1 MKLSSTFFKKIPN
14 RELLQLDITIYMCY
28 TKIKR
33 LIFYKKCEWVIIMTF
48 NQYINR
54 RRKELGMTVDE
65 LVERSGLPKGTV
77 SKITSGINANPKLTT
92 IEAICRALMC
102 SVDDA
107 MGLAPAAS
115 IFSYSEIEKIN
126 KYRSL
131 DKYGKDV
138 MDSILDIEYERCYP
152 SQLMITRPYY
162 AVSVSAGYGNPLDEP
177 PEEDIEIPDTPEN
190 RKLLQDLANDARYHA
205 GKDTHGNDW
214 HFKTLEDGSQIW
226 TSSRDGIIQEGGLNN
241 PPRPWNDRTGLN
253 NDPFGGNHE

>member
-1 MKLSSTFFKKIPN
+1 
-14 RELLQLDITIYMCY
+14 MCY

-190 RKLLQDLANDARYHA
+190 RKGDYVVRVSGNSMTPLFNDGDMVLVEKDARVEE
-205 GKDTHGNDW
+205 G
-214 HFKTLEDGSQIW
+214 EI
-226 TSSRDGIIQEGGLNN
+226 GIFVLNGESYIKKQGVDELISIN
-241 PPRPWNDRTGLN
+241 PAYPPRPYSRSDSIQCCGKVICRLKKNR
-253 NDPFGGNHE
+253 